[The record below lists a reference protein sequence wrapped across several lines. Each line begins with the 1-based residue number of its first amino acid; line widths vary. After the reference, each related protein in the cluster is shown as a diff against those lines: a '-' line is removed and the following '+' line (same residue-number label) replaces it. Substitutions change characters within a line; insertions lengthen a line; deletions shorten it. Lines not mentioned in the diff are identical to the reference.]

1 MLVTRLRH
9 LSLLTIL
16 LLLTVV
22 VGGFASRPD
31 VVVRHGSASLT
42 EQSVHAIPAP
52 AAPGDDQALTMVGSS
67 VLPDTLDPAL
77 LRDAESSFLARQ
89 IFRGLVKLDNDLI
102 VQPDLAETIDVSA
115 DGLHYTF
122 HLRNGITFHDGTP
135 ITANKVAASFNR
147 ASDPQLAGG
156 NGTSLPAATY
166 FSDIDGAAERLQGK
180 AATISGIAATDES
193 TLNITLRQPAASFL
207 YKLTG
212 APSEVVDASTASGAD
227 WWHKANG
234 SGPFE
239 VSKVTSSRIVLKGFD
254 DFYAGAPS
262 LETVTILFGSAASQ
276 PLNLYEAGSID
287 VTDVPFY
294 SIDRVTSPSDP
305 LNSELTT
312 IPQLSTGYIV
322 MNTTVEPFDDPAVR
336 TAIVQAFDRS
346 KVSHVMLEDRVTLAD
361 GLVPP
366 GILGRQWP
374 ADPIPY
380 DLSAAHQTLTGAAS
394 YEIAPAFFGGPVAV
408 ALTQVLQRDLGIE
421 ADAMS
426 LEWSQFSQKLT
437 ERDLPAF
444 FLSWIADYPD
454 PSNFLDTLFRTGS
467 PDNYSNYSNPSVD
480 DLLDKAA
487 VERDPDTR
495 AQLYLDAQQLIID
508 DAVLIPLYHDVAYTL
523 IKPYVHG
530 LTITPIGIISLEDVW
545 LGEQ

>member
-1 MLVTRLRH
+1 
-9 LSLLTIL
+9 
-16 LLLTVV
+16 
-22 VGGFASRPD
+22 
-31 VVVRHGSASLT
+31 
-42 EQSVHAIPAP
+42 
-52 AAPGDDQALTMVGSS
+52 
-67 VLPDTLDPAL
+67 
-77 LRDAESSFLARQ
+77 
-89 IFRGLVKLDNDLI
+89 
-102 VQPDLAETIDVSA
+102 
-115 DGLHYTF
+115 LHYTF
-122 HLRNGITFHDGTP
+122 HVRSGITFHDGTP

-156 NGTSLPAATY
+156 NGTALPAATY
-166 FSDIDGAAERLQGK
+166 FSDIEGASERLQGK
-180 AATISGIAATDES
+180 ATAISGIVASDES
-193 TLNITLRQPAASFL
+193 TLNIALRQPAASFL

-212 APSEVVDASTASGAD
+212 PPSEIVDASTATGAD
-227 WWHKANG
+227 WWQEANG

-239 VSKVTSSRIVLKGFD
+239 VSNVSSSRIVLRGFD

-262 LETVTILFGSAASQ
+262 LKTVNILFGSAASQ

-294 SIDRVTSPSDP
+294 SIDRVTSPTDP

-322 MNTTVEPFDDPAVR
+322 MNANIEPFDDPAIR
-336 TAIVQAFDRS
+336 KAIVQAFDRS
-346 KVSHVMLEDRVTLAD
+346 KVSHVMLEDRVSLAS
-361 GLVPP
+361 GILPP
-366 GILGRQWP
+366 GILGREWP
-374 ADPIPY
+374 AEPLPY
-380 DLSAAHQTLTGAAS
+380 DLSAARQTLAGAAP
-394 YEIAPAFFGGPVAV
+394 YQIAPAFFGGSATV
-408 ALTQVLQRDLGIE
+408 ALTQVLQRDLGIA

-426 LEWSQFSQKLT
+426 LEWSDFSQKLT
-437 ERDLPAF
+437 ERDLPGF

-454 PSNFLDTLFRTGS
+454 PSNFLDTLFHTGS
-467 PDNYSNYSNPSVD
+467 PDNYSNYSNPAVD

-487 VERDPDTR
+487 VERDADTR